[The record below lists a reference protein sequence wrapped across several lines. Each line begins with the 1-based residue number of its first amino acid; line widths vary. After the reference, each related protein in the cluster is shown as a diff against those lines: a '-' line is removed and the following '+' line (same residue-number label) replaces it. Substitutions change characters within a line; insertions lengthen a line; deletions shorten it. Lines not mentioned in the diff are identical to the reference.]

1 MPVNPG
7 RLKHR
12 VTIQEAA
19 RTNTPGG
26 VIHAWSDVASVWAAV
41 VQVNETG
48 AARYSQAGFGRVTH
62 EVTLRGPRTLTV
74 GRHRFVWRD
83 RVLQVTAPPTSV
95 DNEGRFLRVPTL
107 EVSDGA
113 ED

>member
-7 RLKHR
+7 RLRHR
-12 VTIQEAA
+12 VTIQHAA

-26 VIHAWSDVASVWAAV
+26 ATHSWEDVASVWAAV

-62 EVTLRGPRTLTV
+62 EVTLRGPRTITL
-74 GRHRFVWRD
+74 GRHRFLWRD
-83 RVLQVTAPPTSV
+83 RVLQVAAPATSV
-95 DNEGRFLRVPTL
+95 DNEGRFLRIPVL
-107 EVSDGA
+107 EVTDDA
-113 ED
+113 